1 MALILCLAAS
11 VPQLMAQTYTVAGSD
26 TQALGASWSPTT
38 TSNNMTSYS
47 GNKYYLLKSVTYSSG
62 NTYEYKITVDNSWN
76 TSYGNNGG
84 GNNASYTVTAGSGF
98 VCYTFDSNTHVP
110 HVVSSLQTVVIA
122 GDDTQAL
129 GSSTWNGSNT
139 ANSMTTTDGITY
151 TMTKSVDYTS
161 TGTKQCKAVVASTD
175 WYGNSS
181 GGNVSYNIL
190 NTGSYTVTYT
200 FNAVTG
206 IVTVDAQAA
215 TPATPNYYITGDN
228 GLGLGGFSYQ
238 LQNLKTMTYDAD
250 NDIYT
255 YSCNVTSAGTF
266 YFTFADGPGSSW
278 DDFNGNHRYGPTSGN
293 EAVTLGSWAP
303 TQKGGGSYA
312 VTLDAGQVTITFDAA
327 NMRYKVDGTEPEIA
341 IDYYVKGEDTS
352 IFPDGWSTSSNT
364 AQMTDNGDDTYSW
377 TSAQFHLNAGTDY
390 TYKVYGSNGTW
401 HPLSSGNQTFS
412 ADVPGNYTVTV
423 TYDKANETVTAQLN
437 LIQADPSYDYTFYVW
452 LSNGGTPYLYTWNG
466 QTPLNGSMPGT
477 PLSDTETL
485 ADENE
490 WYVYSHSYY
499 FNQISV
505 LVNLGEGANQTG
517 DMTGLAPGTYYI
529 TWDGNNGAGYTIT
542 TEAPTA
548 IVRYYVMGDDTSIFP
563 NGWNTG
569 SENLMTDN
577 GDGTYTWTV
586 NNVHLVAGTNYG
598 YKVFG
603 SDNSWH
609 PDGVDNATFGVDR
622 NGTYNVVFT
631 FDGTNVNAVPSL
643 VQEDASYQY
652 TFYVW
657 LPNGGTPYLYT
668 WNGDTPLNGAWPG
681 TLLSDTETL
690 ADENEWYVYSGNYYY
705 HPISA
710 LVNLY
715 DDTSDEHAQTGDM
728 TNLEPNTYYIT
739 WDGNN
744 GTGFNITTEAPTP
757 IVRYYVVGSDTSI
770 FPNGWNTGASTLMTD
785 NGDGTYTW
793 TSGEVNLVAGNT
805 YEYKVL
811 GTDNSWHPDGVDNA
825 TFSVNVPGT
834 YTVTVTYDSNG
845 EIVNATTTLVQAASY
860 FITGDDALG
869 LGWSPAPTTALTL
882 DPATGYY
889 TYNLTVTASGTHGFV
904 LADGQGSDAEDWN
917 NFNNNYRIGPTS
929 GDQTITLNSDW
940 ITTQKAGGDRG
951 AYMIALAPGTYTV
964 IYDPVNS
971 RFKVVGTVPVF
982 ITGSNGLGLG
992 WNYAPTASMA
1002 YDESTGLYSYTYNVA
1017 KQGDYHFVFAT
1028 GQVNGVDD
1036 EGAAWNIFNSQFRI
1050 GPTDGE
1056 DIEYVLSD
1064 TEDNWMDTQMAQI
1077 GEGEESGSY
1086 YAKLPAGNV
1095 TIYFDR
1101 ENMRFRVESD
1111 GELADDL
1118 YMVGGLTLATDV
1130 HYYAPNDGV
1139 LMKYDK
1145 AKNLYYLNHVTLNTN
1160 ATFCFSTSLGVDE
1173 NDWAGMGT
1181 RYGNADD
1188 DENYFVPRDGDATAH
1203 LMVTGDKINV
1213 NMPLAEWDEQL
1224 GEWHMHTAGIYNVVV
1239 SLADGWVKLIKTD
1252 EFSLFPMNVYLE
1264 QTDNVEI
1271 NNLGDVGHTYSL
1283 DDLGGDTQY
1292 WPLCAYNSLEGGW
1305 NPHSDANHYAV
1316 TFEGDTITPD
1326 GKKWWHWQVSA
1337 SIAEVFFTRTNQT
1350 PYQSALITRKA
1361 GVLWYTWEED
1371 NTMTDH
1377 SREYFASSATKLP
1390 GNVVV
1395 EEGHYYVYFI
1405 NTVGWETVYCVA
1417 WNDGTDT
1424 FIDGHG
1430 NDVQTWPGQPMTCI
1444 GIDPMTGYEVWEY
1457 DFGAIDEHTD
1467 PDNLLFHDG
1476 TPIATTDAKEQTGDF
1491 VFINGGVYDY
1501 LGVFDDAYTLNSLIR
1516 SAKED
1521 VRYTISNDLVG
1532 VYYDKDAETEIWYH
1546 NNVGT
1551 LVSKVVHGALYAK
1564 DMGEYG
1570 EPSEMPEGDEFYDY
1584 VYDICASTHTTGQS
1598 QIMDKKTEYDQS
1610 NWIKLVVS
1618 PNYDGRNHEPLPEQ
1632 SWPDLKD
1639 YVNRIIPGGT
1649 LDLYM
1654 TDSINPTARVMAI
1667 TMGDAQ
1673 SYEPNVYI
1681 SGHFNDSIV
1690 FNYTHR
1696 EWQPKPLYSGTYCTK
1711 PYIEW
1716 NMDPVTGEVLNG
1728 VVTRRVRVGDDPYK
1742 MFYVAPKPQE
1752 IAYVTWMVYDNLN
1765 IAREDGV
1772 RPYGDYES
1780 GEYMPY
1786 TTTARFLPQDPGR
1799 FYGPKNWDR
1808 SVVIPGELYESL
1820 RYLSEDQLDDALGG
1834 YGHEHSAYS
1843 NGYMQYGA
1851 VKVNWSLFD
1860 EETVGM
1866 PWWQIFQPG
1875 QAYKLKV
1882 IVRYARG
1889 NDEGYQANE
1898 CYGPGNGDED
1908 EGGHVLNAPRR
1919 LDGNGQGDYANMY
1932 FTSEYEGL
1940 EDSKFIIFPI
1950 EASPAGSN
1958 GDGMGNVTTV
1968 KEVNAE
1974 RTVVAVRYYNLM
1986 GVESSKPF
1994 DGLNIVVTTYSDGSR
2009 SSRKVLR

>member
-62 NTYEYKITVDNSWN
+62 NTYAYKITVDNSWN

-161 TGTKQCKAVVASTD
+161 TGTKQCKAVVANTD

-255 YSCNVTSAGTF
+255 YSYNVTSAGTF

-341 IDYYVKGEDTS
+341 IDYYV
-352 IFPDGWSTSSNT
+352 
-364 AQMTDNGDDTYSW
+364 
-377 TSAQFHLNAGTDY
+377 
-390 TYKVYGSNGTW
+390 
-401 HPLSSGNQTFS
+401 
-412 ADVPGNYTVTV
+412 
-423 TYDKANETVTAQLN
+423 
-437 LIQADPSYDYTFYVW
+437 
-452 LSNGGTPYLYTWNG
+452 
-466 QTPLNGSMPGT
+466 
-477 PLSDTETL
+477 
-485 ADENE
+485 
-490 WYVYSHSYY
+490 
-499 FNQISV
+499 
-505 LVNLGEGANQTG
+505 
-517 DMTGLAPGTYYI
+517 
-529 TWDGNNGAGYTIT
+529 
-542 TEAPTA
+542 
-548 IVRYYVMGDDTSIFP
+548 
-563 NGWNTG
+563 
-569 SENLMTDN
+569 
-577 GDGTYTWTV
+577 
-586 NNVHLVAGTNYG
+586 
-598 YKVFG
+598 
-603 SDNSWH
+603 
-609 PDGVDNATFGVDR
+609 
-622 NGTYNVVFT
+622 
-631 FDGTNVNAVPSL
+631 
-643 VQEDASYQY
+643 
-652 TFYVW
+652 
-657 LPNGGTPYLYT
+657 
-668 WNGDTPLNGAWPG
+668 
-681 TLLSDTETL
+681 
-690 ADENEWYVYSGNYYY
+690 
-705 HPISA
+705 
-710 LVNLY
+710 
-715 DDTSDEHAQTGDM
+715 
-728 TNLEPNTYYIT
+728 
-739 WDGNN
+739 
-744 GTGFNITTEAPTP
+744 
-757 IVRYYVVGSDTSI
+757 VGSDTSI
-770 FPNGWNTGASTLMTD
+770 FPNGWNTGASTLMAD

-1305 NPHSDANHYAV
+1305 DPHSDANHYAV

-1752 IAYVTWMVYDNLN
+1752 IAYITWMVYDNLN

>member
-1 MALILCLAAS
+1 LALILCLAAS

-62 NTYEYKITVDNSWN
+62 NTYGYKITVDNSWN

-84 GNNASYTVTAGSGF
+84 SDNASYTVTAGSGF

-161 TGTKQCKAVVASTD
+161 TGTKQCMAVVANTD

-200 FNAVTG
+200 FNVVTG

-255 YSCNVTSAGTF
+255 YSYNVTSAGTF

-327 NMRYKVDGTEPEIA
+327 NMRYKVDGTEPVIA
-341 IDYYVKGEDTS
+341 VDYYVKGEDTS

-542 TEAPTA
+542 TEAPT
-548 IVRYYVMGDDTSIFP
+548 
-563 NGWNTG
+563 
-569 SENLMTDN
+569 
-577 GDGTYTWTV
+577 
-586 NNVHLVAGTNYG
+586 
-598 YKVFG
+598 
-603 SDNSWH
+603 
-609 PDGVDNATFGVDR
+609 
-622 NGTYNVVFT
+622 
-631 FDGTNVNAVPSL
+631 
-643 VQEDASYQY
+643 
-652 TFYVW
+652 
-657 LPNGGTPYLYT
+657 
-668 WNGDTPLNGAWPG
+668 
-681 TLLSDTETL
+681 
-690 ADENEWYVYSGNYYY
+690 
-705 HPISA
+705 
-710 LVNLY
+710 
-715 DDTSDEHAQTGDM
+715 
-728 TNLEPNTYYIT
+728 
-739 WDGNN
+739 
-744 GTGFNITTEAPTP
+744 P

-770 FPNGWNTGASTLMTD
+770 FPNGWNIGASTLMTD

-904 LADGQGSDAEDWN
+904 LADGQGSDAEDWD

-929 GDQTITLNSDW
+929 GDQSITLNSDW

-1160 ATFCFSTSLGVDE
+1160 ATFCFSTSLGADE

-1239 SLADGWVKLIKTD
+1239 SLTDGWVKLIKTD

-1305 NPHSDANHYAV
+1305 DPHSDANHYAV

-1337 SIAEVFFTRTNQT
+1337 SIAEVFFTRTNQS

-1551 LVSKVVHGALYAK
+1551 LVSKVVRGALYAK

>member
-62 NTYEYKITVDNSWN
+62 NTYEYKITVNNSWN

-84 GNNASYTVTAGSGF
+84 SDNASYTVTAGSGF
-98 VCYTFDSNTHVP
+98 VCYTFDSGTHVP

-161 TGTKQCKAVVASTD
+161 TGTKQCKAVVANTD

-238 LQNLKTMTYDAD
+238 LQNLKTMTYDAE

-255 YSCNVTSAGTF
+255 YSYNVTSAGTF

-278 DDFNGNHRYGPTSGN
+278 DDFNGNHRYGPMSGN

-477 PLSDTETL
+477 PLIDTETL

-517 DMTGLAPGTYYI
+517 DMTGLAPG
-529 TWDGNNGAGYTIT
+529 
-542 TEAPTA
+542 
-548 IVRYYVMGDDTSIFP
+548 
-563 NGWNTG
+563 
-569 SENLMTDN
+569 
-577 GDGTYTWTV
+577 
-586 NNVHLVAGTNYG
+586 
-598 YKVFG
+598 
-603 SDNSWH
+603 
-609 PDGVDNATFGVDR
+609 
-622 NGTYNVVFT
+622 
-631 FDGTNVNAVPSL
+631 
-643 VQEDASYQY
+643 
-652 TFYVW
+652 
-657 LPNGGTPYLYT
+657 
-668 WNGDTPLNGAWPG
+668 
-681 TLLSDTETL
+681 
-690 ADENEWYVYSGNYYY
+690 
-705 HPISA
+705 
-710 LVNLY
+710 
-715 DDTSDEHAQTGDM
+715 
-728 TNLEPNTYYIT
+728 TYYIT

-825 TFSVNVPGT
+825 TFSVNVLGT

-904 LADGQGSDAEDWN
+904 LADGQGSNAEDWD

-1056 DIEYVLSD
+1056 DIEYVLND
-1064 TEDNWMDTQMAQI
+1064 TEDNWMDTQMAHI

-1305 NPHSDANHYAV
+1305 DPHSDANHYAV

-1654 TDSINPTARVMAI
+1654 TDSINPTACVMAI

-1752 IAYVTWMVYDNLN
+1752 IAYITWMVYDNLN

-1974 RTVVAVRYYNLM
+1974 HTVVAVRYYNLM

>member
-161 TGTKQCKAVVASTD
+161 TGTKQCKAVVANTD

-255 YSCNVTSAGTF
+255 YSYNVTSAGTF

-341 IDYYVKGEDTS
+341 IDYYV
-352 IFPDGWSTSSNT
+352 
-364 AQMTDNGDDTYSW
+364 
-377 TSAQFHLNAGTDY
+377 
-390 TYKVYGSNGTW
+390 
-401 HPLSSGNQTFS
+401 
-412 ADVPGNYTVTV
+412 
-423 TYDKANETVTAQLN
+423 
-437 LIQADPSYDYTFYVW
+437 
-452 LSNGGTPYLYTWNG
+452 
-466 QTPLNGSMPGT
+466 
-477 PLSDTETL
+477 
-485 ADENE
+485 
-490 WYVYSHSYY
+490 
-499 FNQISV
+499 
-505 LVNLGEGANQTG
+505 
-517 DMTGLAPGTYYI
+517 
-529 TWDGNNGAGYTIT
+529 
-542 TEAPTA
+542 
-548 IVRYYVMGDDTSIFP
+548 
-563 NGWNTG
+563 
-569 SENLMTDN
+569 
-577 GDGTYTWTV
+577 
-586 NNVHLVAGTNYG
+586 
-598 YKVFG
+598 
-603 SDNSWH
+603 
-609 PDGVDNATFGVDR
+609 
-622 NGTYNVVFT
+622 
-631 FDGTNVNAVPSL
+631 
-643 VQEDASYQY
+643 
-652 TFYVW
+652 
-657 LPNGGTPYLYT
+657 
-668 WNGDTPLNGAWPG
+668 
-681 TLLSDTETL
+681 
-690 ADENEWYVYSGNYYY
+690 
-705 HPISA
+705 
-710 LVNLY
+710 
-715 DDTSDEHAQTGDM
+715 
-728 TNLEPNTYYIT
+728 
-739 WDGNN
+739 
-744 GTGFNITTEAPTP
+744 
-757 IVRYYVVGSDTSI
+757 VGSDTSI
-770 FPNGWNTGASTLMTD
+770 FPNGWNTGASTLMSD

-1305 NPHSDANHYAV
+1305 DPHSDANHYAV

-1667 TMGDAQ
+1667 TMGDSQ

-1696 EWQPKPLYSGTYCTK
+1696 VWQPKPLYSGTYCTK

-1752 IAYVTWMVYDNLN
+1752 IAYITWMVYDNLN

>member
-62 NTYEYKITVDNSWN
+62 NTYAYKITVDNSWN

-161 TGTKQCKAVVASTD
+161 TGTKQCKAVVANTD

-255 YSCNVTSAGTF
+255 YSYNVTSAGTF

-364 AQMTDNGDDTYSW
+364 AQMTDNGDNTYSW

-466 QTPLNGSMPGT
+466 
-477 PLSDTETL
+477 
-485 ADENE
+485 
-490 WYVYSHSYY
+490 
-499 FNQISV
+499 
-505 LVNLGEGANQTG
+505 
-517 DMTGLAPGTYYI
+517 
-529 TWDGNNGAGYTIT
+529 
-542 TEAPTA
+542 
-548 IVRYYVMGDDTSIFP
+548 
-563 NGWNTG
+563 
-569 SENLMTDN
+569 
-577 GDGTYTWTV
+577 
-586 NNVHLVAGTNYG
+586 
-598 YKVFG
+598 
-603 SDNSWH
+603 
-609 PDGVDNATFGVDR
+609 
-622 NGTYNVVFT
+622 
-631 FDGTNVNAVPSL
+631 
-643 VQEDASYQY
+643 
-652 TFYVW
+652 
-657 LPNGGTPYLYT
+657 
-668 WNGDTPLNGAWPG
+668 DTPLNGAWPG

-705 HPISA
+705 NPISA

-1160 ATFCFSTSLGVDE
+1160 ATFCFSTSLGADE
-1173 NDWAGMGT
+1173 NDWAGMST

-1305 NPHSDANHYAV
+1305 DPHSDANHYAV

-1350 PYQSALITRKA
+1350 PYQSALISRKA

-1516 SAKED
+1516 LAKED

-1673 SYEPNVYI
+1673 SYEPNGYI

-1752 IAYVTWMVYDNLN
+1752 IAYITWMVYDNLN